1 MIAETAYNVAQDLP
15 EKEMKRF
22 KVMMGF
28 VDAESKP
35 KQKDIS
41 KASIKEYLITK
52 HKFRK

>member
-1 MIAETAYNVAQDLP
+1 MIAETAYNVIEALP
-15 EKEMKRF
+15 EKEHKRLM
-22 KVMMGF
+22 VMLG
-28 VDAESKP
+28 VTKAESKP